1 MVKPSTIE
9 QKLLLIREQLKTLRA
24 TIVSEDKPK
33 FAEVLAKYTGT
44 SKAVIKDIEKH
55 LSKDEP
61 SPRILA
67 IMNKYNDEGFF
78 GSGITTKKRTFMTVE
93 PEVKEDIKTPKTL
106 SQFLSRETLIDFQN
120 NYDGEKYKNEDW
132 MKSVQRELT
141 KDQSTAKA
149 EEKEVAA
156 PAPAPEEDEEKPE
169 QKLEEDEEKPVS
181 PKVKTYADAVKSE
194 VPVKLK
200 EEVKEEEMETMIPE
214 ASAPATAPSQE
225 EPAPPPEE
233 TPEQKQTRM
242 KEEQR
247 VENLARMKEQQVL
260 NTPAP
265 SPAMLVNG
273 EAKPMFQPETPIYE
287 EQGGSVGAMQM
298 TQQQVLNAL
307 DVNSEENRVSKEE
320 RHRQESNIQTLKK
333 EIDCMHQI
341 FDDIVDEFQTAEH
354 RKEYA
359 DAIRSEN
366 IDSVRV
372 HHRKMKQSISNYY
385 NTTDLKVGVIVSAG
399 SLFSQYNNDLRAVLG
414 ASSQGMAQIQG
425 GANLKKIEAGKEEIQ
440 TPAEIRPKNAIGGYA
455 HAMRRG
461 VSSRVPPTRETQ
473 AKTYKFKKE
482 DMVKQY
488 STKRQYVIPPRMY
501 NVPENIFLRS
511 KNKQ

>member
-24 TIVSEDKPK
+24 TIASEDKPK

-44 SKAVIKDIEKH
+44 SKDVIRDIKKH

-78 GSGITTKKRTFMTVE
+78 GSGVTTKKRTFMTVE

-106 SQFLSRETLIDFQN
+106 SQFLPRETLIDFQN
-120 NYDGEKYKNEDW
+120 NYDVEKYENEDW

-156 PAPAPEEDEEKPE
+156 PAPAPEEDEVKPE

-200 EEVKEEEMETMIPE
+200 EEVKEEEMETMLPE

-225 EPAPPPEE
+225 EPAPAPAE
-233 TPEQKQTRM
+233 TPE
-242 KEEQR
+242 EQR
-247 VENLARMKEQQVL
+247 DENLARMKEQQEII
-260 NTPAP
+260 TPAP
-265 SPAMLVNG
+265 PPAMLVNG

-287 EQGGSVGAMQM
+287 EQEGSVGAMQM

-341 FDDIVDEFQTAEH
+341 FDDIVDDFQTAEH
-354 RKEYA
+354 RKKYA

-372 HHRKMKQSISNYY
+372 HHRKMKKSISNYY

-399 SLFSQYNNDLRAVLG
+399 SLFTQYNNDLRAVLG
-414 ASSQGMAQIQG
+414 TSSQGMAQMQG
-425 GANLKKIEAGKEEIQ
+425 GAKLKKIEAGKEEIQ

-488 STKRQYVIPPRMY
+488 SSKRQYVIPPRMY

-511 KNKQ
+511 KSKQ